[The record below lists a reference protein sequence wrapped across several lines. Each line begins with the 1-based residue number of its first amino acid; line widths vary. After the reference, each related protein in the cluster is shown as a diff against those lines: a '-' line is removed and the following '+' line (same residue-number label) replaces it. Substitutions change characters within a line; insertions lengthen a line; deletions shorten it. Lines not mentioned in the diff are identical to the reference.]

1 VEKPACD
8 FFVES
13 LEVSTACEALAF
25 AAAHSVGGEH
35 ARGLEERC
43 VGYVVDHFAECS
55 AEPSF
60 LQLPCGAVA
69 EVIGSDDLPVEET
82 AVLAAVRAWFD
93 HDEAAR
99 AGSLSAL
106 LPLVRWPLLPVE
118 VRLQLSH
125 EPLLQGMIV
134 RAPQLGMQL
143 LLELTAEFA
152 ASDAA
157 AACPRLKRRKG
168 TKVPVLPLAFIAL
181 SQQKYRPDPQYMT
194 RQNDINSNMRGIL
207 VDWLVE
213 VSEQYKL
220 HTETLFL
227 SINYID
233 RFLSRNNVQ
242 RGKLQL
248 VGITCMLV
256 AAKYEEIYP
265 PSVEDFVYIS
275 DNAYSREQVIA
286 EEVKLLNA
294 LKFHCTV
301 ATSRQFLRRFAKAAR
316 ADHTT
321 HEMAHYLAE
330 LSLLDITFVKYPPS
344 VIAAAAILIAIN
356 TTHLFGYGNLN
367 WDATMQ
373 YYTTYSFEDLEP
385 CAKALLA
392 TGKASYSGTSQFR
405 AVKKKYTQPK
415 FDNVATRRL
424 CEAVSA

>member
-1 VEKPACD
+1 MQQLVPHMEKEEPLPSGVRDIDAGEEDDPTLVSCYARPVYKHLMEVEVRSAALPSPSFPPGQRRCFSPPEQGAVPA
-8 FFVES
+8 S
-13 LEVSTACEALAF
+13 LQTLEAFPYTSL
-25 AAAHSVGGEH
+25 AAHSTP
-35 ARGLEERC
+35 AS
-43 VGYVVDHFAECS
+43 CS
-55 AEPSF
+55 
-60 LQLPCGAVA
+60 PC
-69 EVIGSDDLPVEET
+69 P
-82 AVLAAVRAWFD
+82 
-93 HDEAAR
+93 
-99 AGSLSAL
+99 
-106 LPLVRWPLLPVE
+106 P
-118 VRLQLSH
+118 
-125 EPLLQGMIV
+125 
-134 RAPQLGMQL
+134 
-143 LLELTAEFA
+143 
-152 ASDAA
+152 
-157 AACPRLKRRKG
+157 
-168 TKVPVLPLAFIAL
+168 
-181 SQQKYRPDPQYMT
+181 QQKYRPDPQYMT
-194 RQNDINSNMRGIL
+194 HQNDINANMRGIL

-213 VSEQYKL
+213 VSEEYKL

-286 EEVKLLNA
+286 EEVKLLNS

-330 LSLLDITFVKYPPS
+330 LSLLDINFVKFPPS
-344 VIAAAAILIAIN
+344 VIAAASILIAIN
-356 TTHLFGYGNLN
+356 TTRLFGSGNLN

-385 CAKALLA
+385 CANALLTA
-392 TGKASYSGTSQFR
+392 GKSSYNGNSQFR
-405 AVKKKYTQPK
+405 AVKEKYSQSK
-415 FDNVATRRL
+415 FDMVANRRL
-424 CEAVSA
+424 CDSLSK

>member
-1 VEKPACD
+1 MKQLVPHQEKDEPLPAGVRD
-8 FFVES
+8 IDAGEEDDPT
-13 LEVSTACEALAF
+13 LVSCY
-25 AAAHSVGGEH
+25 
-35 ARGLEERC
+35 AR
-43 VGYVVDHFAECS
+43 
-55 AEPSF
+55 
-60 LQLPCGAVA
+60 
-69 EVIGSDDLPVEET
+69 PVYKHLME
-82 AVLAAVRAWFD
+82 
-93 HDEAAR
+93 
-99 AGSLSAL
+99 
-106 LPLVRWPLLPVE
+106 VE
-118 VRLQLSH
+118 VRSAPNL
-125 EPLLQGMIV
+125 
-134 RAPQLGMQL
+134 RARRAVLNEMPTKRSPPWCLRWL
-143 LLELTAEFA
+143 HDSLCAF
-152 ASDAA
+152 
-157 AACPRLKRRKG
+157 ACP
-168 TKVPVLPLAFIAL
+168 P
-181 SQQKYRPDPQYMT
+181 QQKYRPDPQYMT

-256 AAKYEEIYP
+256 AAKYEETDP

>member
-1 VEKPACD
+1 MQQLVPHQAEK
-8 FFVES
+8 E
-13 LEVSTACEALAF
+13 EALPAGVRDID
-25 AAAHSVGGEH
+25 AGEEDDPTLVSCY
-35 ARGLEERC
+35 AR
-43 VGYVVDHFAECS
+43 
-55 AEPSF
+55 
-60 LQLPCGAVA
+60 
-69 EVIGSDDLPVEET
+69 PVYKHLME
-82 AVLAAVRAWFD
+82 
-93 HDEAAR
+93 
-99 AGSLSAL
+99 
-106 LPLVRWPLLPVE
+106 VE
-118 VRLQLSH
+118 VRSATLS
-125 EPLLQGMIV
+125 
-134 RAPQLGMQL
+134 RAALVLPTCAVLNIHYIQRN
-143 LLELTAEFA
+143 
-152 ASDAA
+152 DAA
-157 AACPRLKRRKG
+157 ISARGARCSLTTAACAP
-168 TKVPVLPLAFIAL
+168 
-181 SQQKYRPDPQYMT
+181 QQKYRPDPQYMT
-194 RQNDINSNMRGIL
+194 HQNDINANMRGIL

-213 VSEQYKL
+213 VSEEYKL

-330 LSLLDITFVKYPPS
+330 LSLLDINFVKFPPS
-344 VIAAAAILIAIN
+344 VIAAASILIAIN

-385 CAKALLA
+385 CANALLTA
-392 TGKASYSGTSQFR
+392 GKSSYNGSSQFR
-405 AVKKKYTQPK
+405 AVKEKYSQGK
-415 FDNVATRRL
+415 FDNVANRRL
-424 CEAVSA
+424 CDSLSK

>member
-1 VEKPACD
+1 MEKEAPLPSGVRDIDAGEEDDPTLVSCYARPVYKHLMEVEVRSAAPPPLDSRGNAGSSHRPCRVLNQPTSTMREP
-8 FFVES
+8 FPYTS
-13 LEVSTACEALAF
+13 L
-25 AAAHSVGGEH
+25 AAHST
-35 ARGLEERC
+35 
-43 VGYVVDHFAECS
+43 
-55 AEPSF
+55 P
-60 LQLPCGAVA
+60 
-69 EVIGSDDLPVEET
+69 
-82 AVLAAVRAWFD
+82 
-93 HDEAAR
+93 
-99 AGSLSAL
+99 
-106 LPLVRWPLLPVE
+106 
-118 VRLQLSH
+118 
-125 EPLLQGMIV
+125 
-134 RAPQLGMQL
+134 
-143 LLELTAEFA
+143 
-152 ASDAA
+152 AS
-157 AACPRLKRRKG
+157 CP
-168 TKVPVLPLAFIAL
+168 PYPP
-181 SQQKYRPDPQYMT
+181 QQKYRPDPQYMT
-194 RQNDINSNMRGIL
+194 HQNDINANMRGIL

-213 VSEQYKL
+213 VSEEYKL

-330 LSLLDITFVKYPPS
+330 LSLLDINFVKFPPS
-344 VIAAAAILIAIN
+344 VIAAASILIAIN
-356 TTHLFGYGNLN
+356 TTRLFGSGNLN

-385 CAKALLA
+385 CANALLTA
-392 TGKASYSGTSQFR
+392 GKSSYNGSTQFR
-405 AVKKKYTQPK
+405 AVKEKYSQSK
-415 FDNVATRRL
+415 FDMVANRRL
-424 CEAVSA
+424 CDSLSK